1 MRIVFAGTPANAAQ
15 ALRLISQQHQVDLVL
30 TREDAP
36 VGRKRVMTQSA
47 VALVAHELGLK
58 VHKANRI
65 TTTELAALQAAEA
78 ELGVVVAY
86 GCIMPQDA
94 LDIFPWW
101 NMHFS
106 LLPKW
111 RGATPLQRSIASG
124 GDGSGVTI
132 FELDKGMDTG
142 PIISQRGLEIRPS
155 ESTLRAL
162 PRFTSF
168 GTELL
173 LDAMQNRPEP
183 IAQLGDPSFAP
194 KISRAE
200 GRVDFNLPAQKIAS
214 LIAAFNPEP
223 SAWAELAGSSI
234 RIIEAVSS
242 SNQEALAQDLLP
254 GQIAVLAKRVI
265 VGCGQGV
272 LELISVQ
279 PAGKNQMRAADWQRG
294 LNEGAAF
301 D

>member
-1 MRIVFAGTPANAAQ
+1 MRIVFAGTPENAAQ
-15 ALRLISQQHQVDLVL
+15 ALRLISQQHQVALVL

-47 VALVAHELGLK
+47 VALVAQELGLK
-58 VHKANRI
+58 AHKANRI
-65 TTTELAALQAAEA
+65 TSTELAALQAAEA

-86 GCIMPQDA
+86 GCILPRGA

-124 GDGSGVTI
+124 GDGAGVTI

-142 PIISQRGLEIRPS
+142 PIISQRSLEIRPS
-155 ESTLRAL
+155 ESTLSAL

-173 LDAMQNRPEP
+173 LDAMQIRPEP
-183 IAQLGDPSFAP
+183 IAQYGDPSFAP
-194 KISRAE
+194 KISRADA
-200 GRVDFNLPAQKIAS
+200 RLDFNTPAQVLAN
-214 LIAAFNPEP
+214 LIAALNPEP
-223 SAWAELAGSSI
+223 MAWAELAGSPI

-242 SNQEALAQDLLP
+242 SDEETLAQSLLP
-254 GQIAVLAKRVI
+254 GQITELAKRVI

>member
-1 MRIVFAGTPANAAQ
+1 MRIIFAGTPDNAAR
-15 ALRLISQQHQVDLVL
+15 ALRSISQEHQVVLVL

-36 VGRKRVMTQSA
+36 IGRKKVMTQSA
-47 VALVAHELGLK
+47 VALAAQELGLL

-65 TTTELAALQAAEA
+65 TTNELAALQGAAA

-86 GCIMPQDA
+86 GCILPQAA
-94 LDIFPWW
+94 LDVLPWW

-111 RGATPLQRSIASG
+111 RGAAPLQRSIASG
-124 GDGSGVTI
+124 GDGAGVTI

-142 PIISQRGLEIRPS
+142 PIISQRSIEIMPG
-155 ESTLRAL
+155 ESTLNAL

-173 LDAMQNRPEP
+173 LAAMHIRPEP
-183 IAQLGDPSFAP
+183 IEQSGNPTFAP

-200 GRVDFNLPAQKIAS
+200 GRLDFTLPAHLIAN
-214 LIAAFNPEP
+214 LVAAFNPEP
-223 SAWAELAGSSI
+223 TCWAELAGSPV
-234 RIIEAVSS
+234 RIIEAVAHPSE
-242 SNQEALAQDLLP
+242 EALSQNLLP
-254 GQIAVLAKRVI
+254 GQIAVLAKKVI
-265 VGCGQGV
+265 VGCGQGI
-272 LELISVQ
+272 LELITVQ
-279 PAGKNQMRAADWQRG
+279 PAGKNQMPAADWQRG